1 MARTCSLKLKS
12 RFTKMISVFFL
23 ALVVFDLVVWVVAVE
38 VVVAIYLDWD
48 LVVEAYL
55 AVS

>member
-1 MARTCSLKLKS
+1 
-12 RFTKMISVFFL
+12 MISVFFL